1 MFSSK
6 MSSLTGGIAF
16 LLVALVA
23 LYRLLFWF
31 PISFAGQPVGQVA
44 TFFVFVI
51 CAALSIIAFQGMRTK
66 AE

>member
-6 MSSLTGGIAF
+6 MASLTGGVIF

-31 PISFAGQPVGQVA
+31 PITIAGQPVGQVA
-44 TFFVFVI
+44 TFFVFVV
-51 CAALSIIAFQGMRTK
+51 CAALSLIGFQGMRNR